1 MKIGADLKENEQ
13 AFKNI
18 FQHCSDVKFR
28 EVTINDQPRLL
39 MIYTD
44 GLVDTDII
52 LSHVLKPL
60 LYKGLPKGL
69 GAMDSLAQMFD
80 QELLPVLETMK
91 LSDTTAIA
99 ELIIK
104 GHLCLLI
111 DGEPNALIADIQ
123 RFETRNIEEPTEET
137 TLRGSKESFT
147 ENLRTNTAMIR
158 RILGTPKLKMESYTI
173 GSLTQTEIV
182 ITYIEGKVAM
192 EVLNTVRDRIGKIE
206 MEGILESGYIEES
219 IEDFHFTP
227 FQQLGNT
234 ERPDV
239 VAAGLLEGKVAIIT
253 NGSPFVLIAPVTFW
267 GGLQAPDDY
276 YERFLFVDFSRWIRF
291 AFILFSV
298 LFPSLYIALTN
309 YHQEMVPLKL
319 MTTIAML
326 REKSPFPTV
335 IEVLLM
341 ELMFE
346 GLREA
351 GIRLPSQIGPLVTVA
366 GALVIGEAAV
376 RAGIISAPIVIVV
389 AAAGIAS
396 FVIPRYRAGYP
407 LRMLRFPLLILS
419 GLFGL
424 FGMAAG
430 IIAILIHMIHL
441 SSFGTPFFSPVA
453 PLASRR
459 LKDILVRRP
468 RKLVRKSDPEAEP
481 T

>member
-1 MKIGADLKENEQ
+1 MHIGADLTENERVL
-13 AFKNI
+13 KDI
-18 FQHCSDVKFR
+18 FQNCSDVKFR
-28 EVTINDQPRLL
+28 QITINDQPKLL
-39 MIYTD
+39 LIYTD
-44 GLVDTDII
+44 GMIDTAII
-52 LSHVLKPL
+52 SSHVLKPL
-60 LYKGLPKGL
+60 LYNGLPKGL
-69 GAMDSLAQMFD
+69 GAMDSIAQMFD
-80 QELLPVLETMK
+80 QELISILETMK

-99 ELIIK
+99 EMILK
-104 GHLCLLI
+104 GHLALLV
-111 DGEPNALIADIQ
+111 DGEPHALIADIKQ
-123 RFETRNIEEPTEET
+123 FETRSIEEPTEEA

-147 ENLRTNTAMIR
+147 ENLRINTTMLR
-158 RILGTPKLKMESYTI
+158 RILGTPKLKMESHKV
-173 GSLTQTEIV
+173 GSLSQTEIV
-182 ITYIEGKVAM
+182 ISYIEGKVSM
-192 EVLNTVRDRIGKIE
+192 DVLKTVRERIGKIE

-227 FQQLGNT
+227 FQQMGNT

-239 VAAGLLEGKVAIIT
+239 VAAELLEGKVAIIT
-253 NGSPFVLIAPVTFW
+253 NGSPFVIVAPATFW

-291 AFILFSV
+291 GFILFSV

-326 REKSPFPTV
+326 REKAPFPTV
-335 IEVLLM
+335 VEVLLM

-351 GIRLPSQIGPLVTVA
+351 GIRLPTQIGPLVTVA

-389 AAAGIAS
+389 AAAGISS

-407 LRMLRFPLLILS
+407 LRMLRFPLLIMS
-419 GLFGL
+419 GIFGL
-424 FGMAAG
+424 FGMAVG

-441 SSFGTPFFSPVA
+441 SSFGTPYFSPVA

-459 LKDILVRRP
+459 LKDLVVRRP
-468 RKLVRKSDPEAEP
+468 RKQVKKSEPEAEP